1 MFNLFS
7 NESYTL
13 VLLVDNKS
21 VVSKTCPTLQAAK
34 DAMYRIMY
42 KRGLSLKKAYN
53 DYQAKTYIC
62 HGNAEFHINRAQ
74 KDCCGLKN
82 IFEKYEKFSLT
93 KWKL

>member
-13 VLLVDNKS
+13 VLLVDNKN
-21 VVSKTCPTLQAAK
+21 VVSKTCPNLQAAK

-62 HGNAEFHINRAQ
+62 HGNAEFHINRA
-74 KDCCGLKN
+74 
-82 IFEKYEKFSLT
+82 
-93 KWKL
+93 

>member
-13 VLLVDNKS
+13 VLLIDNKN

-34 DAMYRIMY
+34 DAMYRIMH

-53 DYQAKTYIC
+53 DYQAKTCRVPHQSYI
-62 HGNAEFHINRAQ
+62 ERLLWTQ
-74 KDCCGLKN
+74 KYFRK
-82 IFEKYEKFSLT
+82 I
-93 KWKL
+93 